1 MNREIKFRGKR
12 VDNSEW
18 VYGDLIQLDNEV
30 CIATKDMWATEFS
43 KGTIELQAVEVIPE
57 TVGEYTGLKDKNGK
71 EIYEGDVV
79 KCVANNDFK
88 WPANGVVEYLPSSA
102 GFAINVGRQSLDND
116 NCYYAHFWS
125 HIDFEVIGNIY
136 ENPELL
142 NSGQGVQE
150 CDATNDE
157 QRTKS

>member
-1 MNREIKFRGKR
+1 MNREIKFRAWDDGRMVYMTGALASISRFFR
-12 VDNSEW
+12 V
-18 VYGDLIQLDNEV
+18 IR
-30 CIATKDMWATEFS
+30 KDS
-43 KGTIELQAVEVIPE
+43 ILLQF
-57 TVGEYTGLKDKNGK
+57 TGLKDKNGK